1 MFNIK
6 NTFLTLYLVAAS
18 GVAFAAVPDQNVQP
32 MVISS
37 VREHSTTVYGDKIE
51 YNITFD
57 VAISNLSKK
66 PLDLSKGCFEAVMPD
81 SSTRPLS
88 MIDEELTEGLLKVG
102 DNRKSFVEFSADD
115 DSIYKAVAVKYKTVC
130 Q

>member
-6 NTFLTLYLVAAS
+6 SMFLTLSLVAAS
-18 GVAFAAVPDQNVQP
+18 GGVYAAAPDQNTQP

-57 VAISNLSKK
+57 VAISNLSQK

-81 SSTRPLS
+81 NSVRPLS
-88 MIDEELTEGLLKVG
+88 VIDEELTEGLLKVG
-102 DNRKSFVEFSADD
+102 ENRKSFVEFSAEDN
-115 DSIYKAVAVKYKTVC
+115 SIYKAVAVRYKTVC

>member
-6 NTFLTLYLVAAS
+6 SIFLTLYFVAIS
-18 GVAFAAVPDQNVQP
+18 GGAYAAAPDKNVQP

-57 VAISNLSKK
+57 VAISNLGKK

-81 SSTRPLS
+81 NSTRSLS

-102 DNRKSFVEFSADD
+102 DNRKSFVEFSAGDN
-115 DSIYKAVAVKYKTVC
+115 SIYKAVAVKYQTTC
-130 Q
+130 R